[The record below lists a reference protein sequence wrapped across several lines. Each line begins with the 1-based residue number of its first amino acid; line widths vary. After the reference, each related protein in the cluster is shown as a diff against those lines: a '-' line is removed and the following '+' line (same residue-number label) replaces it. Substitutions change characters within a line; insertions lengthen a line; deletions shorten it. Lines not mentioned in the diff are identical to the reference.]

1 MRISDWSSDVCSAY
15 LRCGAFTHEP
25 ATCVNRP
32 NGNAE
37 RLDRAARYTNC
48 LPWAHMTRERNGST
62 EESHGPP
69 IARPQQRRQG
79 DLMARDPAV
88 EHTDD
93 ELRNGLRLARDGDPL
108 SERLPLREEL
118 VHLGL
123 ARIGDD
129 DVLHLTP
136 AGRRFIE

>member
-1 MRISDWSSDVCSAY
+1 
-15 LRCGAFTHEP
+15 
-25 ATCVNRP
+25 
-32 NGNAE
+32 
-37 RLDRAARYTNC
+37 
-48 LPWAHMTRERNGST
+48 
-62 EESHGPP
+62 
-69 IARPQQRRQG
+69 
-79 DLMARDPAV
+79 MARDPAV

-93 ELRNGLRLARDGDPL
+93 ELRDGLRLARDGDPL

-136 AGRRFIE
+136 EGRRFIE